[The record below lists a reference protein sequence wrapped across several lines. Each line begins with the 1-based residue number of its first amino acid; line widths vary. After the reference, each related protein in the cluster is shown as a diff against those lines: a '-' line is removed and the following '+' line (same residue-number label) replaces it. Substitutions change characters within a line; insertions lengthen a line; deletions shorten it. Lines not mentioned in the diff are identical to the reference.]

1 MREFLEREGVIGE
14 EGIIGKGE
22 DYWKGRGLL
31 EREGI

>member
-1 MREFLEREGVIGE
+1 MRELLEREGVIGE
-14 EGIIGKGE
+14 EGIIGKGG